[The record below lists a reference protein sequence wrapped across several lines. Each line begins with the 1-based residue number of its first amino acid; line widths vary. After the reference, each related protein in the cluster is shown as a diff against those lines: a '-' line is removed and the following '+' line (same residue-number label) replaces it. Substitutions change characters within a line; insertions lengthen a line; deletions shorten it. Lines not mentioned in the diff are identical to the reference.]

1 MNKRYFKFAREAA
14 MQSTY
19 TGSHNFS
26 PQIGV
31 CLVYKGTIIATASNS
46 NKTSP
51 LQARYNVYRYKDS
64 NTLDK
69 VHAEVAALQKIR
81 WKFGDSID
89 WTKVEPYIYRE
100 YKDGT
105 LAPSIPCVACERL
118 MRDLGIK
125 KVHCTT
131 ENGFITIKYRDS

>member
-26 PQIGV
+26 PAIGAV
-31 CLVYKGTIIATASNS
+31 AIYKGSIVATACNT

-51 LQARYNVYRYKDS
+51 LQAQYNVYRYRDS
-64 NTLDK
+64 DTLSK
-69 VHAEVAALQKIR
+69 AHAETVLVQRLR

-89 WTKVEPYIYRE
+89 WSKIHIYLYRE
-100 YKDGT
+100 YKNGN
-105 LAPSIPCVACERL
+105 LAPSRCCPSCMAMLRA
-118 MRDLGIK
+118 LGIK
-125 KVHCTT
+125 KIFYTT
-131 ENGFITIKYRDS
+131 EDGYVEEKFK